1 MVGNEVSIDASRIQ
15 AKASTGRREWGGI
28 RGCTVTSRDICLAA
42 LPAGHWLT
50 QEITGQIEQRLG
62 TRPGERMN
70 RPDFGGGVDQFPY
83 ARLKW

>member
-1 MVGNEVSIDASRIQ
+1 MGNEASIDASRIQ

-28 RGCTVTSRDICLAA
+28 RGCTLTSRDIRLAA
-42 LPAGHWLT
+42 PPAGYLLT
-50 QEITGQIEQRLG
+50 QEITDQIEQRLG
-62 TRPGERMN
+62 IRPGERMN